1 MKIKFAIATNDAYQC
16 VLEAFLKAGWQ
27 LEALFVSP
35 DNWMHNNKMVI
46 ARAME
51 LDATVKSSAITLR
64 DLADLGQRE
73 CTTLVVASYQWKIP
87 DWHPY
92 LKYAVNFHP
101 SPLPEARGPYPQVRA
116 ILEDRSNW
124 AVTCHQLNEKFDQG
138 DILDAEN
145 FQLTPEECHETLQLK
160 VLMAATRLAERVA
173 NGFESLW
180 AAARPQ
186 GPGSYWP
193 RWSDAERVINF
204 NQPVSI
210 IMRQV
215 RAFGD
220 LECMATINGV
230 SIFIHRANGWTEPH
244 LARPGAVVHSSG
256 LAMVVAAANGF
267 IAITEWSFTAP
278 GAIAS
283 KLRR

>member
-1 MKIKFAIATNDAYQC
+1 MKIKFAIATNDSYQC

-27 LEALFVSP
+27 LETLFVSP
-35 DNWMHNNKMVI
+35 DNWMHSNRMVT
-46 ARAME
+46 ARALE
-51 LDATVKSSAITLR
+51 LGATVKSSAITLR
-64 DLADLGQRE
+64 DLAELGQIG
-73 CTTLVVASYQWKIP
+73 CTTLVVASYKWKIP
-87 DWHPY
+87 DWRPY
-92 LKYAVNFHP
+92 LEHAVNFHP
-101 SPLPEARGPYPQVRA
+101 SPLPEGRGPYPQVRA
-116 ILEDRSNW
+116 ILENRTSW
-124 AVTCHQLNEKFDQG
+124 AVTCHQINEEFDQG

-145 FQLTPEECHETLQLK
+145 FQIDPDECHETLQLK

-173 NGFESLW
+173 TGFDSLW
-180 AAARPQ
+180 TVARPQ

-193 RWSDAERVINF
+193 RWSDAERKIDF
-204 NQPVSI
+204 TQPVWN

-244 LARPGAVVHSSG
+244 LARPGTLVHSSE

-283 KLRR
+283 KLRC